1 MVLKGFKILKIVH
14 QHFID
19 KMSAR
24 NDQVYVSWH
33 YAKIKIQFYKKK
45 KFPNQLEY
53 YLQMFLKITVKVYAT
68 ALYR

>member
-1 MVLKGFKILKIVH
+1 MVVKGFKIVKIVH

-24 NDQVYVSWH
+24 NDQVCIM
-33 YAKIKIQFYKKK
+33 ALRQDKNTILQEK

-68 ALYR
+68 ALFR